1 MSQLPDVWTDEAYVS
16 LHLVQEALRQ
26 VVPPSKTEWH
36 PEHVLS
42 PRNRVDFYIKDK
54 KRRIEFFVEV
64 KAAKS
69 PTKSNINAEARQ
81 QLATYFHHSPTVK
94 YGILIDPFRI
104 ECYQLVDNYPQ
115 LKTKFDIQNPTQ
127 LAPVIKFLT
136 KYMDELTDMR
146 TIVIHTSKGGVGKT
160 TLSVNIAF
168 ELARRGNRVLVV
180 DLDDQANTS
189 LSLGV
194 NRADE
199 IDNVKTIEDF
209 EDILQSFEKRKE
221 VMDFI
226 LDTQKLRG
234 KMNPKDYIYE
244 STWNQYL
251 EPVTVNGEISKG
263 CIDVLPGSYKTDPY
277 KILNLPNGDKLLDKG
292 LQKLKGEY
300 DYVVI
305 DTAPAT
311 TGITYSGLNSAQYL
325 LIPSQME
332 YLSVYGIRPSVIN
345 ATSINEDREG
355 KRSNILGIV
364 PMMTDNTLRSRT
376 IRALIEKHFSHIC
389 LLPEVSR
396 QTVVGQALLERIPL
410 FIYAERHKS
419 RSRTAKQLADL
430 TEQIVQTINQ
440 TQAS

>member
-1 MSQLPDVWTDEAYVS
+1 MSQLSDMWTNEAYVS
-16 LHLVQEALRQ
+16 SNLVEEVLRQ
-26 VVPPSKTEWH
+26 IVPKTGNEWI
-36 PEHVLS
+36 PQYS
-42 PRNRVDFYIKDK
+42 INPRNKVDFYIKDK
-54 KRRIEFFVEV
+54 SRRIEFFVEV

-69 PTKSNINAEARQ
+69 STKSNLDSNARQ
-81 QLATYFHHSPTVK
+81 QLATYFHHSPHVK
-94 YGILIDPFRI
+94 YGFLIDPFRI
-104 ECYQLVDNYPQ
+104 ECYQLIDNYPQ
-115 LKTKFDIQNPTQ
+115 LKKKFDIEDPTQ
-127 LAPVIKFLT
+127 LAPITKFLT
-136 KYMDELTDMR
+136 KYIDDLTDMR

-194 NRADE
+194 NNAE
-199 IDNVKTIEDF
+199 KIDHVKTIEEF
-209 EDILQSFEKRKE
+209 EDILQSFEDRKE

-226 LDTQKLRG
+226 LDTQKLRTRM
-234 KMNPKDYIYE
+234 KPKDYIYE
-244 STWNQYL
+244 SNWNQFL
-251 EPVTVNGEISKG
+251 DPVTIGEETRQG

-311 TGITYSGLNSAQYL
+311 TAITYSGLNGAQYL

-364 PMMTDNTLRSRT
+364 PMMTDNTLRSKT
-376 IRALIEKHFSHIC
+376 IRALIEKHFSHLR

-396 QTVVGQALLERIPL
+396 QTAVGQALLERVPL

-419 RSRTAKQLADL
+419 RSRTAKQVADL
-430 TEQIVQTINQ
+430 THEIITKIDQL
-440 TQAS
+440 QAA